1 MTFARQYVELLLLN
15 FRMYRV
21 FVIFISVINA
31 AFALGLVIGFGY
43 LIPDVSDRTAAFLVT
58 GAATQMIVTV
68 GLVALPQNLAEAKQQ
83 GLLEYLFS
91 LPISREAYLLALVTF
106 TLVQALPAIAFAIA
120 LGAWRYDF
128 PLELSPLVLLVV
140 PLGVLSLAGIGV
152 AMAIL
157 SPHMQVTNIATQL
170 IIFYVLFF
178 APVLLPRE
186 QLPEALQAIAAALP
200 PTYVADGMRATVTEL
215 PGTHVWRALAMMALF
230 GVGSLALTVM
240 TVRRRG

>member
-43 LIPDVSDRTAAFLVT
+43 LIPDVSDQTAAFLVT

-91 LPISREAYLLALVTF
+91 LPISREAYLLSLVTF

-128 PLELSPLVLLVV
+128 PLELSPLVVLVV

-186 QLPEALQAIAAALP
+186 QLPGVLQAIAAALP

-215 PGTHVWRALAMMALF
+215 PGTHIWRALAMMGLF